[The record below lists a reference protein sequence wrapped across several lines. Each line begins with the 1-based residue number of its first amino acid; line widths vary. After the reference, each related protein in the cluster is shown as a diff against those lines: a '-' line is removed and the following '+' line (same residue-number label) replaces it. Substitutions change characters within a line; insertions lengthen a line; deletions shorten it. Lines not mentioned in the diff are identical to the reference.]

1 MLRAKEHVAMC
12 TLAASVKNILVRPD
26 PVDDGETQVL
36 ATCDQGL
43 CPLRGVSGT
52 ARSGFFLGEPL
63 RLYRAPVGAEEGSQ
77 LFRGDIAVPIW
88 DSWSASVYFK
98 SGCAVF
104 RLVGDQVTLVAGNPT
119 TAGEEDGPGPEARFE
134 AGHLP
139 GQPGQLASDGAGSI
153 IYAGGETLR
162 RIRLPGAWRAVAPVV
177 AAGGAAAGG
186 ADGAAAAADGAP
198 DDVALVATLGD
209 LALYHVDTQS
219 VAYVPA
225 PQPPQPPPQQ
235 QQAGGGQD
243 MMVGREDGRGD
254 RAAFTGFVG
263 ITADASGFVYLL
275 DKQPTEGRLRR
286 VSPDGT
292 VTTLVQGLPACLCTP
307 TILPNGYLALG
318 TGTELVLLD
327 LGLKPLLPQLQPP
340 PAAGA
345 AALVA
350 AAPPPRSLPSD
361 LGALLEA
368 ASDGAD
374 TAVVVGGRRFHCH
387 RLILSARC
395 DYFRQRLA
403 GDGFADARAA
413 ELELPDA
420 DADAFALLLR
430 WLYTGGADIPA
441 EQARGVAELADR
453 LLLPELCDAALEVVA
468 SAAAADNVV
477 DRLLWAAACCDAR
490 GSGGGGGGGAS
501 SFARLLAR
509 LKGWYVEHH
518 GQVAAEAGASRKR
531 LAEAAPGLSVE
542 LTDAL
547 IAWER
552 EGARERAKR
561 PRC

>member
-1 MLRAKEHVAMC
+1 MC

-235 QQAGGGQD
+235 QQAGGGGVAAGGGAAGRLVYGSTYNLDTVPLPLPLPAEVLPQPELRPRHLAGQD

-307 TILPNGYLALG
+307 TILPNGYARRRPCIVCVHEGRPHPLTLRAVGGGVASYLSNALCRPSTLLPARG
-318 TGTELVLLD
+318 LRLHFLLHPQPQPQLKLQLQLLHGRTGTSRW
-327 LGLKPLLPQLQPP
+327 
-340 PAAGA
+340 
-345 AALVA
+345 ALA
-350 AAPPPRSLPSD
+350 
-361 LGALLEA
+361 
-368 ASDGAD
+368 
-374 TAVVVGGRRFHCH
+374 
-387 RLILSARC
+387 
-395 DYFRQRLA
+395 Q
-403 GDGFADARAA
+403 
-413 ELELPDA
+413 
-420 DADAFALLLR
+420 
-430 WLYTGGADIPA
+430 
-441 EQARGVAELADR
+441 
-453 LLLPELCDAALEVVA
+453 
-468 SAAAADNVV
+468 
-477 DRLLWAAACCDAR
+477 
-490 GSGGGGGGGAS
+490 S
-501 SFARLLAR
+501 SSSWTW
-509 LKGWYVEHH
+509 G
-518 GQVAAEAGASRKR
+518 
-531 LAEAAPGLSVE
+531 
-542 LTDAL
+542 
-547 IAWER
+547 
-552 EGARERAKR
+552 
-561 PRC
+561 

>member
-1 MLRAKEHVAMC
+1 M
-12 TLAASVKNILVRPD
+12 
-26 PVDDGETQVL
+26 
-36 ATCDQGL
+36 
-43 CPLRGVSGT
+43 
-52 ARSGFFLGEPL
+52 
-63 RLYRAPVGAEEGSQ
+63 
-77 LFRGDIAVPIW
+77 
-88 DSWSASVYFK
+88 
-98 SGCAVF
+98 
-104 RLVGDQVTLVAGNPT
+104 
-119 TAGEEDGPGPEARFE
+119 
-134 AGHLP
+134 
-139 GQPGQLASDGAGSI
+139 
-153 IYAGGETLR
+153 
-162 RIRLPGAWRAVAPVV
+162 
-177 AAGGAAAGG
+177 
-186 ADGAAAAADGAP
+186 
-198 DDVALVATLGD
+198 
-209 LALYHVDTQS
+209 
-219 VAYVPA
+219 
-225 PQPPQPPPQQ
+225 
-235 QQAGGGQD
+235 
-243 MMVGREDGRGD
+243 
-254 RAAFTGFVG
+254 
-263 ITADASGFVYLL
+263 
-275 DKQPTEGRLRR
+275 
-286 VSPDGT
+286 
-292 VTTLVQGLPACLCTP
+292 
-307 TILPNGYLALG
+307 
-318 TGTELVLLD
+318 
-327 LGLKPLLPQLQPP
+327 
-340 PAAGA
+340 
-345 AALVA
+345 VA